1 MSPDITFYRHFAPD
15 ILAGRKTITLRDKQE
30 SEFRQGQ
37 YLRAGYEDNG
47 EYFATLEVLSVTPV
61 LQSELTAEHAR
72 QENMT
77 EQQLRQV
84 IAQIYPGVEQL
95 FSVSFRVC

>member
-1 MSPDITFYRHFAPD
+1 MSVDITFYRHFAPD
-15 ILAGRKTITLRDKQE
+15 ILAGRKTITLRDEQE
-30 SEFRQGQ
+30 SGFIPGQ
-37 YLRAGYEDNG
+37 KLRAGYHEGG

-61 LQSELTAEHAR
+61 LQSALTAEHAR

-84 IAQIYPGVEQL
+84 ISEIYPGTEQL
-95 FSVSFRVC
+95 FAIHFRVC